1 MGQLKLAEA
10 VDPVC
15 GMTVMP
21 NASTPHAEHD
31 DVAYYFCCSG
41 CHRAFTDNPAAY
53 VKAATR

>member
-1 MGQLKLAEA
+1 MPQLKMTEA

-21 NASTPHAEHD
+21 NASTLHLEHD
-31 DVAYYFCCSG
+31 GVTYYFCCSG
-41 CHRAFTDNPAAY
+41 CHRAFSETPQKY